1 MADSKLCISERE
13 VTERTDRGG
22 TYRVMI
28 TPGSV
33 NAKQLILGK
42 ATVPPGERV
51 KAHVHDYSEEA
62 FFVVQGTGCAILDGI
77 GTVEFRAGDAVL
89 VPKGVT
95 HSIENRGSEEVV
107 VVFASAPLAPRPES
121 GHRNLEKGS

>member
-1 MADSKLCISERE
+1 MDSQKISVNQRDIN
-13 VTERTDRGG
+13 ERTDRGG
-22 TYRVMI
+22 SYRVMI

-33 NAKQLILGK
+33 NAKQLIMGT

-62 FFVVQGTGCAILDGI
+62 FFVVQGEGRAILDGI
-77 GTVEFRAGDAVL
+77 GAVEFSAGDAIL

-95 HSIENRGSEEVV
+95 HSIENSGSEAVV

-121 GHRNLEKGS
+121 GHRNLEK